1 MDYFVGKEITILMAS
16 EQNNSVLFLGNET
29 SDWGNFSAKNPID
42 TLSFALNDSPDL
54 LIEFV
59 KKHAGKF
66 MAGFISYEFGAKQLG
81 IPVKSVT
88 DFPAVYFSAF
98 DCYNNVSD
106 IFSSSTEKWDAFKP
120 VISRAEYDTNFE
132 KIKNHIL
139 AGDFYQINYTHPLK
153 SKTEAT
159 PQSLF
164 HALRQKNKVGYSAF
178 MEAENWAIHS
188 LSPEQFIKI
197 ENGIISTSPIK
208 GTVPRGLN
216 ESEDASNLELLLN
229 SEKEQAELYMIID
242 LLRNDLGKVSKTGTV
257 KVLESKLI
265 QRLEKVFHTYGI
277 VQGEL
282 KKELHPIEALL
293 SMCPGGS
300 ISGCPKKRACEIIQ
314 QIETNSRNVYTGIV
328 GYILPNGT
336 LNFNIAIRTI
346 IQQANNLTLGVGGG
360 ITIDSN
366 IQDEYNETLIKAA
379 SFQV

>member
-1 MDYFVGKEITILMAS
+1 MAS
-16 EQNNSVLFLGNET
+16 QQNNSVIFLGNKT

-42 TLSFALNDSPDL
+42 TLSFSLNESPDL

-59 KKHAGKF
+59 KRHAGKF

-81 IPVKSVT
+81 IPVDSAT

-98 DCYNNVSD
+98 DSYNNISD
-106 IFSSSTEKWDAFKP
+106 RFLSSIERWDAFKP
-120 VISRAEYDTNFE
+120 VISKAEYDTNFK
-132 KIKNHIL
+132 KIKNHIR

-153 SKTEAT
+153 SKTKAT
-159 PQSLF
+159 PKRLF
-164 HALRQKNKVGYSAF
+164 HALRKKNKVGYSAF
-178 MEAENWAIHS
+178 METENWAIHS

-197 ENGIISTSPIK
+197 ENGIISTRPIK
-208 GTVPRGLN
+208 GTVPRGQN
-216 ESEDASNLELLLN
+216 KSEDALNLEKLLN
-229 SEKEQAELYMIID
+229 SEKEQAELHMIID

-257 KVLESKLI
+257 KILESKLI
-265 QRLEKVFHTYGI
+265 QKLEKVFHTYGI

-314 QIETNSRNVYTGIV
+314 EIEPNPRNMYTGVV

-346 IQQANNLTLGVGGG
+346 IQQMSNLTLGVGGG
-360 ITIDSN
+360 ITIDSK

-379 SFQV
+379 SF